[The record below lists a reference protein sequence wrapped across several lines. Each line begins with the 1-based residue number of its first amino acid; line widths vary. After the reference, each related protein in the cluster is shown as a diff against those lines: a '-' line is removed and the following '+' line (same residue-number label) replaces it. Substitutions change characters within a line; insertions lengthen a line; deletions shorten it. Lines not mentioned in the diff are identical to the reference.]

1 MEVPQAIELIR
12 KAIAE
17 EIPHLRKLH
26 YKNNEFELWCSKM
39 YDILRAAFGEDS
51 REYKG
56 FLLRGVHSV
65 RIHGSEQDYQNDY
78 IHDDVEAH
86 EQALKEIVQR
96 YELVGIKSGYVATTE
111 TPKAFI
117 AHGGKSVA
125 LDKLCRFLKAL
136 GVEAFIVEEQPS
148 KAKALD
154 DKVEYYMAE
163 TDCAIILATG
173 DDKIEGKLH
182 PRQNIIHEIG
192 LAQKT
197 FPDRIIYLLE
207 KGAEFPS
214 NIKPKVWESFT
225 QESMDE
231 AFIAIARELKA
242 FGLIRATKEY
252 K

>member
-1 MEVPQAIELIR
+1 MDVPEAIGLIK

-17 EIPHLRKLH
+17 EIPHLKGLH
-26 YKNNEFELWCSKM
+26 HKNNEFTLWCSKM
-39 YDILRAAFGEDS
+39 YDILEAAFGKNS

-56 FLLRGVHSV
+56 FFVNELRGVRTS
-65 RIHGSEQDYQNDY
+65 GSDKDFQNDY
-78 IHDDVEAH
+78 VQDVERY
-86 EQALKEIVQR
+86 ELALKEIVQR
-96 YELVGIKSGYVATTE
+96 YELGGIRASSVATAE

-117 AHGGKSVA
+117 THGGKSVA

-182 PRQNIIHEIG
+182 PRQNVIHEIG

-242 FGLIRATKEY
+242 FGLVRAT
-252 K
+252 